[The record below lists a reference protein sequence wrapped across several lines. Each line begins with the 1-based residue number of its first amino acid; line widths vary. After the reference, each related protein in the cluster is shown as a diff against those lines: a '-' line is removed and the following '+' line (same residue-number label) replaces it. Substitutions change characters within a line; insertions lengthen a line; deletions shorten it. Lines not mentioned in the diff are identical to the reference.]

1 MRRSDLG
8 EFEEVVLLAVAVLV
22 PQAYSVV
29 VAEELE
35 RETGQTV
42 STGAVHAALQRLE
55 QKGYLRS
62 ELGEATPERGGRRK
76 RLFTVTALGHRM
88 LQEVHS
94 VRTSFWNRITART
107 LSGLDL
113 T

>member
-8 EFEEVVLLAVAVLV
+8 EFEEVVLLAVAVLS
-22 PQAYSVV
+22 PKAYSVV
-29 VAEELE
+29 IAEELE

-76 RLFTVTALGHRM
+76 RLFTVTALGGRV
-88 LQEVHS
+88 LNDVRS
-94 VRTSFWNRITART
+94 VRNRLWERIVPQTI
-107 LSGLDL
+107 LKWS
-113 T
+113 

>member
-22 PQAYSVV
+22 PAAYSVAI
-29 VAEELE
+29 AEELE
-35 RETGQTV
+35 QETGHSI

-55 QKGYLRS
+55 TKGYLRS

-76 RLFTVTALGHRM
+76 RLFTVTALGGRV
-88 LQEVHS
+88 LGEVRA
-94 VRTSFWNRITART
+94 VRNNLWERIVPQTI
-107 LSGLDL
+107 L
-113 T
+113 TWS

>member
-22 PQAYSVV
+22 PKAYSVV
-29 VAEELE
+29 IAEALE
-35 RETGQTV
+35 QETGQTV

-76 RLFTVTALGHRM
+76 RLFTVTALGGRV
-88 LQEVHS
+88 LSEVRA
-94 VRTSFWNRITART
+94 VRNNLWDRIVPQMKLEWN
-107 LSGLDL
+107 
-113 T
+113 

>member
-8 EFEEVVLLAVAVLV
+8 EFEEVVLLAVAVLS
-22 PQAYSVV
+22 PIAYSVMI
-29 VAEELE
+29 AEELE

-62 ELGEATPERGGRRK
+62 ELGQATPERGGRRK
-76 RLFTVTALGHRM
+76 RLFTVTALGGRV
-88 LQEVHS
+88 LSEVQS
-94 VRTSFWNRITART
+94 VRNRLWKRIVPQTI
-107 LSGLDL
+107 LQWS
-113 T
+113 

>member
-8 EFEEVVLLAVAVLV
+8 EFEEVVLLAVAVLS
-22 PQAYSVV
+22 PKAYSVV
-29 VAEELE
+29 IAEELE
-35 RETGQTV
+35 QETRQTV

-76 RLFTVTALGHRM
+76 RLFTVTTLGGRV
-88 LQEVHS
+88 LSEVQS
-94 VRTSFWNRITART
+94 VRNRLWERIVPQTI
-107 LSGLDL
+107 LKGS
-113 T
+113 

>member
-8 EFEEVVLLAVAVLV
+8 EFEEVVLLAVAVLS
-22 PQAYSVV
+22 PKAYSVV
-29 VAEELE
+29 IAEELE
-35 RETGQTV
+35 QLTGQTV

-76 RLFTVTALGHRM
+76 RLFSVTALGGRV
-88 LQEVHS
+88 LNEVRS
-94 VRTSFWNRITART
+94 VRNQLWERIVPQII
-107 LSGLDL
+107 LKWS
-113 T
+113 

>member
-8 EFEEVVLLAVAVLV
+8 EFEEVVLLAVAVLT
-22 PQAYSVV
+22 PKAYSVV
-29 VAEELE
+29 IAEELE
-35 RETGQTV
+35 RETGQIV

-76 RLFTVTALGHRM
+76 RLFTVTALGGRV
-88 LQEVHS
+88 LTEVQS
-94 VRTSFWNRITART
+94 VRNRLWERIIPQTI
-107 LSGLDL
+107 LKWS
-113 T
+113 

>member
-8 EFEEVVLLAVAVLV
+8 EFEEVVLLAVAVLT
-22 PQAYSVV
+22 PKAYSVV
-29 VAEELE
+29 IAEELE

-76 RLFTVTALGHRM
+76 RLFTVTALGGRV
-88 LQEVHS
+88 LTEVQS
-94 VRTSFWNRITART
+94 VRNRLWERIIPQTI
-107 LSGLDL
+107 L
-113 T
+113 TWS

>member
-8 EFEEVVLLAVAVLV
+8 EFEEVVLLAVAVRS

-29 VAEELE
+29 IAEELE

-55 QKGYLRS
+55 TKGYLIS
-62 ELGEATPERGGRRK
+62 QLGEPTPERGGRRK
-76 RLFTVTALGHRM
+76 RLFTVTALGGRI
-88 LQEVHS
+88 LSEVRQ
-94 VRTSFWNRITART
+94 VRTRLWDRIVPQIILEWN
-107 LSGLDL
+107 
-113 T
+113 